1 MRMFIAGV
9 SSITEAPYNDIW
21 TVPGEEG
28 LKDQWKEADEAYF
41 KTIDATTHFHYVQLN
56 DFIEALRT
64 GRKPLISLEDARR
77 TVELFTAIYR
87 SQRDHKPVHFP
98 LVPENRTDYDGRLA

>member
-1 MRMFIAGV
+1 MAELNINPGTRLQLCF
-9 SSITEAPYNDIW
+9 APE
-21 TVPGEEG
+21 PGKSPEF
-28 LKDQWKEADEAYF
+28 DMSASYF

-64 GRKPLISLEDARR
+64 GGKPLISLEDARR

-87 SQRDHKPVHFP
+87 SQRDKKPIRFP
-98 LVPENRTDYDGRLA
+98 LEPEYGTDFDGRLG